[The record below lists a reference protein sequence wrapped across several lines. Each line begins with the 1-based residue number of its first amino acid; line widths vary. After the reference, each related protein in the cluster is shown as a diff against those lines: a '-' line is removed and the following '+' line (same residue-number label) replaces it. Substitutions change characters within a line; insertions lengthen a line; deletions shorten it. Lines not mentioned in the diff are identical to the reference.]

1 MKLGLLLW
9 GIALTLAL
17 LVLDRQHSHRDPSD
31 SSLSVLTR
39 LDYLLYDWRLQWLL
53 PPAERASAPSIVI
66 VDIDEPS
73 LEQVGRWPWSRSV
86 MADLV
91 GALQQRGVVMLGLDV
106 VLAEPEV
113 NPAARVLAFDSAVV
127 DAQRQQHWLQ
137 HFDADT
143 TLAKQL
149 AQVEVVTGYFFHQ
162 HQSRRNGQLPAP
174 LKTIDNT
181 LEPLLV
187 PSMPGYSATLPVL
200 QKSALSSGFLTVLPD
215 QDGVLRRVPLVL
227 EHNQHVY
234 TSLSLE
240 VARQFLLLDSLRLQT
255 SAWGSAR
262 RVEGLWLDRQWLPTN
277 QYGQLLVP
285 YVGGAKSFPYVS
297 AAALLDNPAA
307 LPEGADIVLLGT
319 SAMGLSD
326 LRSTPVGTN
335 FPGVEVHAN
344 VIEALLAG
352 RVGYT
357 PDWALGFRW
366 SLLVL
371 LGIVLSVLLPK
382 CKPVTMICVVVLAG
396 LTLLATYLLLWQQW
410 GINVAVV
417 SPLLLVLLLG
427 GSYILSGFVLAG
439 RQKKQIMAMF
449 GQYVAPQHIHH
460 LLNGTRGQDSF
471 AGETKDMTVLFSD
484 IRGFTRLSEQL
495 SATELKQLLN
505 HFFTPMTEV
514 IFSQGGTIDK
524 YVGDMVMA
532 FWGAPLDDNRQ
543 ALNAVTA
550 AMQMLQQTQA
560 LQTEFQQRGW
570 PPVNIGIGINTGSM
584 NVGDMGS
591 TYRRAYTV
599 LGDAV
604 NLGSR
609 LESIT
614 KFYGVS
620 CLISEDTYLQL
631 QREIEAFNQPDEFV
645 YRCVDRVRVV
655 GKETAINMYQP
666 LWPSSRAACLLT
678 QYAEARAVYLQ
689 QRWLEA
695 RDAFMALEQADQAS
709 SVLYRLY
716 LSRIEQFLLQPPPTD
731 WDGTFYHTHK

>member
-9 GIALTLAL
+9 GVMLTLAL

-31 SSLSVLTR
+31 ASLSVLTR

-53 PPAERASAPSIVI
+53 PPTQQASPPSIVI
-66 VDIDEPS
+66 VDIDESS

-86 MADLV
+86 IADLV

-106 VLAEPEV
+106 VLAEPEA
-113 NPAARVLAFDSAVV
+113 NPAARVLAFDSAAV
-127 DAQRQQHWLQ
+127 DAQRQQQWLQ
-137 HFDADT
+137 YFDADT
-143 TLAKQL
+143 ALAKQL
-149 AQVEVVTGYFFHQ
+149 AQIEVVTGYFFHQ
-162 HQSRRNGQLPAP
+162 HQSRRNGQLPTP
-174 LKTIDNT
+174 LKAIDNT

-240 VARQFLLLDSLRLQT
+240 VARQFLLLDSLQLQT
-255 SAWGSAR
+255 SVWGNAR

-297 AAALLDNPAA
+297 AAALLDNPAV

-326 LRSTPVGTN
+326 LRSTPVGIG

-344 VIEALLAG
+344 VIEALLTG

-366 SLLVL
+366 SLLVV
-371 LGIVLSVLLPK
+371 LGVALSLLLPK
-382 CKPVTMICVVVLAG
+382 CKPVTMICVVALAG
-396 LTLLATYLLLWQQW
+396 VMLLAAYLLLWQQW
-410 GINVAVV
+410 GINVAMV

-427 GSYILSGFVLAG
+427 GSHILSGFVLAG
-439 RQKKQIMAMF
+439 RQKKQIMTMF

-460 LLNGTRGQDSF
+460 LLNSTRGQDSF

-532 FWGAPLDDNRQ
+532 FWGAPLDDDCQ
-543 ALNAVTA
+543 ALHAVTA
-550 AMQMLQQTQA
+550 AMQMLQQAQA

-614 KFYGVS
+614 KFYGVG
-620 CLISEDTYLQL
+620 CLISEDTYWQL
-631 QREIEAFNQPDEFV
+631 QREIGICDKPDEFV
-645 YRCVDRVRVV
+645 YRCVDRVKVV
-655 GKETAINMYQP
+655 GKETAIDMYQP
-666 LWPSSRAACLLT
+666 LWPSTKAACLLT

-695 RDAFMALEQADQAS
+695 RDAFMVLEQADQAS
-709 SVLYRLY
+709 SVLYRVY
-716 LSRIEQFLLQPPPTD
+716 LSRIEQFLLQPPPVD